1 MACLL
6 LSLFNRV
13 ERKTK
18 KVDLRRGALPLTG
31 MRTSVL
37 VAASVVVGAL
47 AAMGCTTGE
56 AGAGAGPGSQSA
68 QAGTGNVAAAGAAGS
83 DTTAVTPDCTTDAPS
98 PRILRQLTRNEYKN
112 TVTALL
118 GIADPD
124 VSAIPPDRTL
134 RGFTTNVTVA
144 FVTPAHMDAYM
155 SVGSALASRAV
166 KEAFA
171 AIVPCA
177 TQDNACASQFI
188 DKFGTRAFRRP
199 LSADEK
205 ARYAKL
211 FDTALTGGDFKVGVE
226 LTLRSLLVSPNFLF
240 RTELGTD
247 AGGGR
252 FVLTQYEIASA
263 LSYTFWGTM
272 PDDAL
277 FAAAASGA
285 LSQKAE
291 IETQARRLLADERG
305 RRNVANFF
313 YEWLES
319 PRAYIADKDA
329 TAFPNLYSAAA
340 GVDAIRDAMRAE
352 QDAFVTNV
360 VFDST
365 KKFKEL
371 FTADYTFVNDRL
383 ASFYGLPLAGGGEVA
398 KKLVLPAN
406 SARGGLLTLG
416 MFLFGHARTTQS
428 SPTQR
433 GHMIRANI
441 LCQDIP
447 PPPPDV
453 DATVQP
459 GTPGKTARQQILA
472 LTGSGACPAC
482 HRLQDPIGFGLEGFD
497 GVGDP
502 RTVDNGEPVDTSGQI
517 NGMSSP
523 SDPPIPFN
531 GAKELASIIA
541 NSGQARKCMVTNYY
555 RYARGFDAKGIDTC
569 AVNQL
574 SRALIESDEDL
585 GELFIA
591 VALQDSFVTRRSTEI
606 VKQ

>member
-1 MACLL
+1 
-6 LSLFNRV
+6 
-13 ERKTK
+13 
-18 KVDLRRGALPLTG
+18 
-31 MRTSVL
+31 MRTTVL
-37 VAASVVVGAL
+37 L
-47 AAMGCTTGE
+47 AALLAAGCTGE
-56 AGAGAGPGSQSA
+56 VGGTLSRNQQQQPGQAGASSTSTAGAG
-68 QAGTGNVAAAGAAGS
+68 GT
-83 DTTAVTPDCTTDAPS
+83 DTTPVAPDCTTDSPS
-98 PRILRQLTRNEYKN
+98 PRILRQLTLNEYKK
-112 TVTALL
+112 TVGALL
-118 GIADPD
+118 GIQDPD

-155 SVGSALASRAV
+155 TVATALAQLAV
-166 KEAFA
+166 KEALPSL
-171 AIVPCA
+171 VPCT
-177 TQDNACASQFI
+177 TQDSACASAFL
-188 DKFGTRAFRRP
+188 DKVGLRAFRRP

-205 ARYAKL
+205 TRYLKL
-211 FDTALTGGDFKVGVE
+211 FDSALTGGDFKTGVE
-226 LTLRSLLVSPNFLF
+226 LAIRSLLISPNFLF
-240 RTELGTD
+240 RSELGSD
-247 AGGGR
+247 AGQGR
-252 FVLTQYEIASA
+252 FVLTPYEIASA
-263 LSYTFWGTM
+263 LSYTFWGSL

-285 LSQKAE
+285 LAQKAQ
-291 IETQARRLLADERG
+291 IETQARRLLTDKRG
-305 RRNVANFF
+305 RENVANFF

-329 TAFPNLYSAAA
+329 TAFPKLYTPAA

-371 FTADYTFVNDRL
+371 FTANFTFANDRL
-383 ASFYGLPLAGGGEVA
+383 ANFYGLPAPGSADATQRLA
-398 KKLVLPAN
+398 LPAD

-472 LTGSGACPAC
+472 LTSSGACPAC

-502 RTVDNGEPVDTSGQI
+502 RSVDNGEPVDTSGQI

-523 SDPPIPFN
+523 SDPPIPFV
-531 GAKELASIIA
+531 GAKELSSIIA
-541 NSGQARKCMVTNYY
+541 QSDQARKCMVTNYY
-555 RYARGFDAKGIDTC
+555 RYVRGFDAKGVDTC

-574 SRALIESDEDL
+574 SQALIKNDLDL
-585 GELFIA
+585 GELFLR
-591 VALQDSFVTRRSTEI
+591 VVLQDSFITRRSTEI
-606 VKQ
+606 VQQ

>member
-1 MACLL
+1 
-6 LSLFNRV
+6 
-13 ERKTK
+13 
-18 KVDLRRGALPLTG
+18 
-31 MRTSVL
+31 MRTTIL
-37 VAASVVVGAL
+37 VAALCVA
-47 AAMGCTTGE
+47 GCTTGE
-56 AGAGAGPGSQSA
+56 IGGSGPLAGQPAA
-68 QAGTGNVAAAGAAGS
+68 QGGAAATAAGGAASGGDS
-83 DTTAVTPDCTTDAPS
+83 AVVTPDCNVDTPS
-98 PRILRQLTRNEYKN
+98 PRILRQLTLSEYTK

-118 GIADPD
+118 GIQNPD

-134 RGFTTNVTVA
+134 RGFTTNVTVS

-155 SVGSALASRAV
+155 SVGTALASRAV
-166 KEAFA
+166 KEAFSTL
-171 AIVPCA
+171 VSCS
-177 TQDNACASQFI
+177 TQDTACASTFL
-188 DKFGTRAFRRP
+188 DHFGTRAFRRP

-205 ARYAKL
+205 ARYSKL
-211 FDTALTGGDFKVGVE
+211 FDPVLTGGDFKTGIE
-226 LTLRSLLVSPNFLF
+226 LSLRSFLVSPFFLF
-240 RTELGTD
+240 RTELGSDT
-247 AGGGR
+247 GQGN
-252 FVLTQYEIASA
+252 FVLTPYEIASA
-263 LSYTFWGTM
+263 LSYTFWGTL

-285 LSQKAE
+285 LSQKSE
-291 IETQARRLLADERG
+291 IEAQARRLLADPRG
-305 RRNVANFF
+305 RDNVANFF
-313 YEWLES
+313 YEWLEG

-329 TAFPNLYSAAA
+329 TAFPKLYTPAA

-360 VFDST
+360 VFDSS
-365 KKFKEL
+365 KKFSEL
-371 FTADYTFVNDRL
+371 FTANYTFANDRL
-383 ASFYGLPLAGGGEVA
+383 ATFYGLPAPGSTEQP
-398 KKLVLPAN
+398 KKLTLPAD

-472 LTGSGACPAC
+472 LTANGICPAC
-482 HRLQDPIGFGLEGFD
+482 HKLQDPIGFGLEGFD
-497 GVGDP
+497 GIGDP

-531 GAKELASIIA
+531 GSKELSSIIA
-541 NSGQARKCMVTNYY
+541 QSEQARQCLVTNYY
-555 RYARGFDAKGIDTC
+555 RYARGFDAKGTDIC

-574 SRALIESDEDL
+574 SQALIKDDLDL
-585 GELFIA
+585 GELF
-591 VALQDSFVTRRSTEI
+591 VRLALQDSFITRRSTEM
-606 VKQ
+606 VLQ